1 MPVASALCHE
11 HRQELLCVRCD
22 SQEWLSYHDRGGI
35 NVQRRSFLASSLAAS
50 ALAVDAS
57 TSRLRAG
64 QGPSA
69 GEGRDYYELRRY
81 QLFRGPQVK
90 LADDF
95 FRDALVPALNRLGI
109 TSVGVFSVEIGPES
123 PAVYVLIPSA
133 SLDTLLTAEFRLNR
147 DADYVKTGTAF
158 LNAPGSQP
166 PFVRMESS
174 LMVAFEGRPR
184 LKVPPGAADHR
195 PRMFEL
201 RTYESPTPQD
211 HLRKVEMFNNGEF
224 DIFDKA
230 GFWQVFYGDTLI
242 GSRLPNLT
250 YMLSFDDLAD
260 RSKKWEAFRSAPEW
274 KKLSSSPRYAFE
286 EIVSNITNTILT
298 PTPYSQI

>member
-1 MPVASALCHE
+1 M
-11 HRQELLCVRCD
+11 
-22 SQEWLSYHDRGGI
+22 
-35 NVQRRSFLASSLAAS
+35 VQRRSFLASSLAAS
-50 ALAVDAS
+50 ALAVNAAS
-57 TSRLRAG
+57 PLLRGG
-64 QGPSA
+64 QGA
-69 GEGRDYYELRRY
+69 ALGEGRDYFELRRY

-109 TSVGVFSVEIGPES
+109 SSVGVFNIEIGPGS
-123 PAVYVLIPSA
+123 PSTYVLTHSA
-133 SLDTLLTAEFRLNR
+133 SLETLLTAEFRLNQ

-158 LNAPGSQP
+158 LNAPASQP

-174 LMVAFEGRPR
+174 LMVAFEGMPR
-184 LKVPPGAADHR
+184 LKVPPGAAEHR

-211 HLRKVEMFNNGEF
+211 HVRKVEMFNSGEF
-224 DIFDKA
+224 DVFEKA

-250 YMLSFDDLAD
+250 YMLCFDDLAD
-260 RSKKWEAFRSAPEW
+260 RNKKWEAFRSAPEW
-274 KKLSSSPRYAFE
+274 KKLSGSPRYAFE